1 MDRKEKILQAA
12 IEEFTEKGYHL
23 ARVRDICGKAKA
35 NLAAVNYYFGGKE
48 ALYREVIE
56 FVFNI
61 PDPFDLV
68 VKGGGGK
75 MKPEEYLQAWVESFL
90 KNTSSESPLYKYRY
104 KLIIHEMVSPSPL
117 LPEIMEQKLKPRLMK
132 LKEIV
137 RKIRKDTVSDE
148 EISALSM
155 LIVGQC
161 IYFFNKP
168 MVESFSGRKD
178 FVSGNINLIAGK
190 IMKVLGN

>member
-1 MDRKEKILQAA
+1 MDRKNKILHAA

-48 ALYREVIE
+48 ALYQQVIE

-68 VKGGGGK
+68 VKESGDNK
-75 MKPEEYLQAWVESFL
+75 KPEKYLQAWIESFL
-90 KNTSSESPLYKYRY
+90 ANTSSESPLYKYRY

-117 LPEIMEQKLKPRLMK
+117 LPAIMEQKLKPRLMK

-137 RKIRKDTVSDE
+137 RKIKKNAVSE
-148 EISALSM
+148 EEVSALSM

-168 MVESFSGRKD
+168 MVESFSGQKD
-178 FVSGNINLIAGK
+178 FVSGNVKLIAGK
-190 IMKVLGN
+190 IMKALAN